1 MEHEHEH
8 GTISGIHGRE
18 AYNEKYHKPKK
29 PRHRP
34 YNISQLSFE
43 NPNWKRNLHRKDPN
57 RGIIVWKAARGDRHS
72 NTRTADLYTN
82 HLPEPEDVQPCQKAK
97 IETME
102 KKWKYHDPIE
112 AAIEAAIEAI
122 KKAKIEETIEA
133 VEKANLNASVLAVL
147 KAAIL
152 LVEKTA
158 ANAARDKM
166 FKLYKW

>member
-1 MEHEHEH
+1 MEHFTESNH
-8 GTISGIHGRE
+8 HGRE
-18 AYNEKYHKPKK
+18 AYKEKDRKPVKK
-29 PRHRP
+29 PRRRP
-34 YNISQLSFE
+34 YNIPELSFE
-43 NPNWKRNLHRKDPN
+43 DPKWKRKLDREDRN
-57 RGIIVWKAARGDRHS
+57 RRIIVWKAARDRHS

-152 LVEKTA
+152 LVEETA
-158 ANAARDKM
+158 ANAARAKM